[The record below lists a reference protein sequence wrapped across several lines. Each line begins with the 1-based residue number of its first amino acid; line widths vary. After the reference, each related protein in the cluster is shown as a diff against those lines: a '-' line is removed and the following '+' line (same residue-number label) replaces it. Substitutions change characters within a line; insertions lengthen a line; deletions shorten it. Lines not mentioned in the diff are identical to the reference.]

1 MTMIGIPILTSY
13 TAHHLTTVI
22 VTTMMT
28 IPQVEV
34 SAVVIL
40 VAEARQAIS
49 NMWTAFIIL
58 AIVSGII
65 LYDKLPLILAHREKM
80 AQLKKNNDK

>member
-1 MTMIGIPILTSY
+1 M
-13 TAHHLTTVI
+13 
-22 VTTMMT
+22 
-28 IPQVEV
+28 
-34 SAVVIL
+34 VIL